1 MVYSLSGL
9 EGNCVDI
16 PQLRPRLHGEPR
28 TPYTGRKI
36 LRCFFPES
44 LPMRFRAAVILLML
58 LAPACARAALPLNLK
73 GVPTLAPMLA
83 QVTPAVVNI
92 SVVTRSPM
100 EDNPLFRDPLF
111 RRFFNIPDRPSPE
124 QSAGSGVI
132 VDRARGY
139 VLTNNHVIN
148 NAQEVAVT
156 LKDRRTLK
164 ARLVGTDPGTDI
176 AVLKIEAPNLAEL
189 KFGDSDAM
197 NVGDFVVAIGNP
209 FGIGQTVTSGIVSAL
224 GRTGLGLEGYEDFIQ
239 TDASINPGNSG
250 GALVNLAG
258 ELIGVN
264 TAIIGPSGSSAGIGF
279 AVPSNMVRTVMEQII
294 RFGEVRRGR
303 VGVVTQDMTH
313 ELAQTL
319 AAGSADGAVVVQI
332 EPGSPAD
339 KAGLKPR
346 DIVTS
351 VNGKPVRGSADL
363 RNRMGLIPIG
373 EEVELRVQRGKQ
385 PLSLRLRI
393 AELFT
398 MTEIPGE
405 AVPQLAGVRVSNI
418 EKGMPLH
425 GMVEGAIITRIEPRS
440 PGAKTGLRAGD
451 VLYGVNRN
459 RVRSVTELLAALR
472 AAQRPLQIYLLR
484 GDSRL
489 TLTLR

>member
-1 MVYSLSGL
+1 MR
-9 EGNCVDI
+9 
-16 PQLRPRLHGEPR
+16 LR
-28 TPYTGRKI
+28 TI
-36 LRCFFPES
+36 L
-44 LPMRFRAAVILLML
+44 VLLML
-58 LAPACARAALPLNLK
+58 VASNCAPAALPLNLK
-73 GVPTLAPMLA
+73 GVPTLAPMLS

-111 RRFFNIPDRPSPE
+111 RRFFNIPDQPSRE

-148 NAQEVAVT
+148 NAQEVVVT

-176 AVLKIEAPNLAEL
+176 AVLKIEAKNLTEL
-189 KFGDSDAM
+189 RFGDSDAM
-197 NVGDFVVAIGNP
+197 SVGDFVVAIGNP

-224 GRTGLGLEGYEDFIQ
+224 GRTGLGIEGYEDFIQ

-250 GALVNLAG
+250 GALVNLTG
-258 ELIGVN
+258 ELIGIN

-279 AVPSNMVRTVMEQII
+279 AVPSNMVRTVMAQII

-313 ELAQTL
+313 ELAQSL
-319 AAGSADGAVVVQI
+319 AAGSADGAVVVKI

-346 DIVTS
+346 DIVTGI
-351 VNGKPVRGSADL
+351 NGKPVRGSADL
-363 RNRMGLIPIG
+363 RNHMGLIPVG
-373 EEVELRVQRGKQ
+373 EEAELRVQRGGR
-385 PLSLRLRI
+385 PLTLRLRI

-418 EKGMPLH
+418 EPGMPVY
-425 GMVEGAIITRIEPRS
+425 GMVEGAIVTRIEPNT
-440 PGAKTGLRAGD
+440 PGAQTGLRPGD
-451 VLYGVNRN
+451 ALYGVNRS
-459 RVRSVTELLAALR
+459 RVRSVAELLASLR
-472 AAQRPLQIYLLR
+472 QAERPLRIFLLR

-489 TLTLR
+489 TLTIR

>member
-1 MVYSLSGL
+1 VSL
-9 EGNCVDI
+9 
-16 PQLRPRLHGEPR
+16 
-28 TPYTGRKI
+28 
-36 LRCFFPES
+36 
-44 LPMRFRAAVILLML
+44 LPVLLML
-58 LAPACARAALPLNLK
+58 LAAPATPAALPLNAK

-92 SVVTRSPM
+92 SVLTRSPM

-111 RRFFNIPDRPSPE
+111 RRFFNIPDSPSQGD

-148 NAQEVAVT
+148 NAQEVVVT

-176 AVLKIEAPNLAEL
+176 AVLKIDAQNLTEL

-224 GRTGLGLEGYEDFIQ
+224 GRTGLGIEGYEDFIQ

-258 ELIGVN
+258 ELIGIN
-264 TAIIGPSGSSAGIGF
+264 TAILGPSGSSAGIGL
-279 AVPSNMVRTVMEQII
+279 AVSSNMVRKVMEQII
-294 RFGEVRRGR
+294 RYGEVRRGR
-303 VGVVTQDMTH
+303 VGVVTEDMTH
-313 ELAQTL
+313 ELAQSL
-319 AAGSADGAVVVQI
+319 AAGSADGAVVVKI
-332 EPGSPAD
+332 EKGSPAD

-346 DIVTS
+346 DIVTG
-351 VNGKPVRGSADL
+351 VNGRPLRGSADL
-363 RNRMGLIPIG
+363 RNRMGLIPVG
-373 EEVELRVQRGKQ
+373 EEAELRVQRSGR
-385 PLSLRLRI
+385 PIIMRLRI

-398 MTEIPGE
+398 ATEIPGE

-418 EKGMPLH
+418 EPGMPVY
-425 GMVEGAIITRIEPRS
+425 GMVEGAIVTRIEPNT
-440 PGAKTGLRAGD
+440 PGAKTGLRPGD
-451 VLYGVNRN
+451 VLHGVNSS
-459 RVRSVTELLAALR
+459 RVRSVAELLASLR
-472 AAQRPLQIYLLR
+472 QAERPLRIFLLR

-489 TLTLR
+489 TLTIR

>member
-1 MVYSLSGL
+1 MRLGTFLSL
-9 EGNCVDI
+9 
-16 PQLRPRLHGEPR
+16 
-28 TPYTGRKI
+28 
-36 LRCFFPES
+36 
-44 LPMRFRAAVILLML
+44 LPLLSML
-58 LAPACARAALPLNLK
+58 LAAPAARAALPLDAR
-73 GVPTLAPMLA
+73 GSPTLAPMLS

-92 SVVTRSPM
+92 SVVTRAPM

-111 RRFFNIPDRPSPE
+111 RRFFNIPDRPARAE

-132 VDRARGY
+132 VDRERGY

-176 AVLKIEAPNLAEL
+176 AVLKIDAQNLAEL
-189 KFGDSDAM
+189 RFGDSDAM

-224 GRTGLGLEGYEDFIQ
+224 GRTGLGIEGYEDFIQ

-258 ELIGVN
+258 ELVGIN
-264 TAIIGPSGSSAGIGF
+264 TAIIGPSGSSVGIGF
-279 AVPSNMVRTVMEQII
+279 AVPSNMARSVMEQII

-313 ELAQTL
+313 EQAQSL
-319 AAGSADGAVVVQI
+319 AAGSANGAVVIKV
-332 EPGSPAD
+332 EPGSPAER
-339 KAGLKPR
+339 AGLKPR
-346 DIVTS
+346 DIVTA

-363 RNRMGLIPIG
+363 RNRMGLTPVG
-373 EEVELRVQRGKQ
+373 EEVELQVQRGAQ
-385 PLSLRLRI
+385 PRRLRLRI

-418 EKGMPLH
+418 EPDMPLY
-425 GMVEGAIITRIEPRS
+425 GMVEGAIVTRIEANS
-440 PGAKTGLRAGD
+440 PGAKTGLRPGD
-451 VLYGVNRN
+451 VLYGVNRG
-459 RVRSVTELLAALR
+459 RVHSVTELLAALR
-472 AAQRPLQIYLLR
+472 QAERPLRIFLLR
-484 GDSRL
+484 GDTRL
-489 TLTLR
+489 TLTIR

>member
-1 MVYSLSGL
+1 
-9 EGNCVDI
+9 
-16 PQLRPRLHGEPR
+16 
-28 TPYTGRKI
+28 
-36 LRCFFPES
+36 
-44 LPMRFRAAVILLML
+44 MRVTSVAPLLL
-58 LAPACARAALPLNLK
+58 LLLVAAPAAPAALPLNAK
-73 GVPTLAPMLA
+73 GMPTLAPMLA

-92 SVVTRSPM
+92 SVVTRAPM

-111 RRFFNIPDRPSPE
+111 RRFFNIPDRPAREE

-139 VLTNNHVIN
+139 VLTNNHVID
-148 NAQEVAVT
+148 NAQEVVVT

-164 ARLVGTDPGTDI
+164 ARLIGTDPGTDI
-176 AVLKIEAPNLAEL
+176 ALLKIDAHDLAEL
-189 KFGDSDAM
+189 RFGDSDAM

-224 GRTGLGLEGYEDFIQ
+224 GRTDLGIEGYEDFIQ

-264 TAIIGPSGSSAGIGF
+264 TAILGPSGSSAGIGF

-294 RFGEVRRGR
+294 RYGEVRRGR

-313 ELAQTL
+313 ELAQSL
-319 AAGSADGAVVVQI
+319 AAGSADGAVVVKI

-346 DIVTS
+346 DIVTG

-363 RNRMGLIPIG
+363 RNRMGLIPVG
-373 EEVELRVQRGKQ
+373 EEVTLRVQRGGQ
-385 PLSLRLRI
+385 PLALRLRI
-393 AELFT
+393 GELYT
-398 MTEIPGE
+398 TIEIPGE

-418 EKGMPLH
+418 EAGMPLY
-425 GMVEGAIITRIEPRS
+425 GMAEGAIVTRIEANT
-440 PGAKTGLRAGD
+440 PGAKTGLRPGD
-451 VLYGVNRN
+451 VLYGVNRS
-459 RVRSVTELLAALR
+459 RVRSVAELLASLR
-472 AAQRPLQIYLLR
+472 QAERPMRIFLLR

>member
-1 MVYSLSGL
+1 MRPCPVLHLLSLLLLLVPS
-9 EGNCVDI
+9 
-16 PQLRPRLHGEPR
+16 
-28 TPYTGRKI
+28 
-36 LRCFFPES
+36 
-44 LPMRFRAAVILLML
+44 AV
-58 LAPACARAALPLNLK
+58 PAALPPNLK

-83 QVTPAVVNI
+83 QVTPGVVNI

-111 RRFFNIPDRPSPE
+111 RRFFNIPGSPSQQE

-139 VLTNNHVIN
+139 VLTNHHVIN
-148 NAQEVAVT
+148 NAQEVVVT
-156 LKDRRTLK
+156 LKDRRALK

-176 AVLKIEAPNLAEL
+176 AVLKIDAHNLAEL

-224 GRTGLGLEGYEDFIQ
+224 GRTGLGIEGYEDFIQ

-258 ELIGVN
+258 ELIGIN
-264 TAIIGPSGSSAGIGF
+264 TAIIGPSGGSAGIGF

-303 VGVVTQDMTH
+303 VGMITQDMTH
-313 ELAQTL
+313 ELAQSL
-319 AAGSADGAVVVQI
+319 AAGSADGAVVVKI

-351 VNGKPVRGSADL
+351 VNGKPVRGAADL
-363 RNRMGLIPIG
+363 RNRMGLIPVD
-373 EEVELRVQRGKQ
+373 EEVELRVQRGNR

-418 EKGMPLH
+418 EPGMPLH
-425 GMVEGAIITRIEPRS
+425 GMVEGALVTRIEPNS
-440 PGAKTGLRAGD
+440 PGAQTGLRAGD
-451 VLYGVNRN
+451 VLYGVNRG
-459 RVRSVTELLAALR
+459 RVRSVAELLAALHQ
-472 AAQRPLQIYLLR
+472 AERPLRIFLLR

>member
-1 MVYSLSGL
+1 MS
-9 EGNCVDI
+9 
-16 PQLRPRLHGEPR
+16 
-28 TPYTGRKI
+28 
-36 LRCFFPES
+36 
-44 LPMRFRAAVILLML
+44 L
-58 LAPACARAALPLNLK
+58 LASLLLLAAAPASAAGLPLDLK
-73 GVPTLAPMLA
+73 GLPTLAPMLA

-92 SVVTRSPM
+92 SVITRAPM

-111 RRFFNIPDRPSPE
+111 RRFFNIPDSASRGE

-139 VLTNNHVIN
+139 VLTNHHVIN
-148 NAQEVAVT
+148 NAQEVVVT
-156 LKDRRTLK
+156 LKDRRTLT

-176 AVLKIEAPNLAEL
+176 AVLKIDAQNLAEL
-189 KFGDSDAM
+189 RFGDSDAM

-224 GRTGLGLEGYEDFIQ
+224 GRTGLGIEGYEDFIQ

-258 ELIGVN
+258 ELIGGN

-279 AVPSNMVRTVMEQII
+279 AVPSNMVRSVMAQII

-303 VGVVTQDMTH
+303 AGLVTQDMTH
-313 ELAQTL
+313 ELAQSL
-319 AAGSADGAVVVQI
+319 AVGSAEGAVVVKVA
-332 EPGSPAD
+332 PGSPAE

-346 DIVTS
+346 DIVTAA
-351 VNGKPVRGSADL
+351 NGKPVRGSADL
-363 RNRMGLIPIG
+363 RNRVGLIPVG
-373 EEVELRVQRGKQ
+373 EEVELRVQRGGRT
-385 PLSLRLRI
+385 LNLRLRI
-393 AELFT
+393 AELYT
-398 MTEIPGE
+398 MTAIPGE

-418 EKGMPLH
+418 EEGMPAY
-425 GMVEGAIITRIEPRS
+425 GMVEGAIVTRIEPKS
-440 PGAKTGLRAGD
+440 PGAKTGLRPGD
-451 VLYGVNRN
+451 VLYGVNRK
-459 RVRSVTELLAALR
+459 RVRSAAELIAALR
-472 AAQRPLQIYLLR
+472 QAERPLRILLLR

>member
-1 MVYSLSGL
+1 MRVHTVASL
-9 EGNCVDI
+9 
-16 PQLRPRLHGEPR
+16 
-28 TPYTGRKI
+28 
-36 LRCFFPES
+36 
-44 LPMRFRAAVILLML
+44 ILLL
-58 LAPACARAALPLNLK
+58 LIAAPAAPAALPLNLK

-92 SVVTRSPM
+92 SVITRSPM

-111 RRFFNIPDRPSPE
+111 RRFFNIPDTPSRGE

-139 VLTNNHVIN
+139 VITNHHVIN
-148 NAQEVAVT
+148 NAQEVVVT
-156 LKDRRTLK
+156 LKDRRALK

-176 AVLKIEAPNLAEL
+176 AVLKIDAQNLAEL
-189 KFGDSDAM
+189 KIGDSDAM

-224 GRTGLGLEGYEDFIQ
+224 GRTGLGIEGYEDFIQ

-258 ELIGVN
+258 ELIGIN

-279 AVPSNMVRTVMEQII
+279 AVPSNMLRTVMEQII

-313 ELAQTL
+313 ELAQSL
-319 AAGSADGAVVVQI
+319 AAGSADGAVVIKV

-351 VNGKPVRGSADL
+351 VNGKAVRGSADL
-363 RNRMGLIPIG
+363 RNRMGLVPVG
-373 EEVELRVQRGKQ
+373 EEVELRVRRGAR

-393 AELFT
+393 GELYT
-398 MTEIPGE
+398 MTEIPGQ

-418 EKGMPLH
+418 EPGMPLH
-425 GMVEGAIITRIEPRS
+425 GMVEGAIVTRIEANT
-440 PGAKTGLRAGD
+440 PGAKTGLRPGD
-451 VLYGVNRN
+451 VLYAVNRR
-459 RVRSVTELLAALR
+459 RVRSVAELLAALTQ
-472 AAQRPLQIYLLR
+472 AERPLRIFLLR

-489 TLTLR
+489 TLTIR